1 MSKHYWVSVIGALLV
16 GGSGYLLIALAG
28 CGAVNNAVESVEKGQ
43 EEEQTAGKRVV
54 PSGGDIEQLILRL
67 HADDAKEDAEGFRFP
82 EDRGGQI
89 LSKVLPPSEK
99 AVPPAER
106 EAPSPR
112 RHTPSGLDKPS
123 VPLPPVPA
131 EMPRLP
137 AGKSP
142 ALRPRPLPEDLP
154 LAGHLTDPTPPQA
167 QTLHAADRLRIPSVD
182 VNQPIPL
189 PILAQP
195 ASSRAPLDDATA
207 DASRHATLAGSPPVR
222 STPAPFLKIDLPDP
236 FENRLKPAVTPPED
250 VTPAHTG
257 SRPGR

>member
-1 MSKHYWVSVIGALLV
+1 MSKHPWVSLV
-16 GGSGYLLIALAG
+16 SAVFFGVTGYLVISIVG
-28 CGAVNNAVESVEKGQ
+28 CGAVKTGVESIVKEG
-43 EEEQTAGKRVV
+43 EEEQARRNDITQGIGAVV
-54 PSGGDIEQLILRL
+54 DFE
-67 HADDAKEDAEGFRFP
+67 DAKEDAEGFRFP

-106 EAPSPR
+106 DVTSPR
-112 RHTPSGLDKPS
+112 RHPPSGLDKPS
-123 VPLPPVPA
+123 LPLPPVPA

-167 QTLHAADRLRIPSVD
+167 PTLHAGQRVRIPSVD

-195 ASSRAPLDDATA
+195 ASNRASLEDATA
-207 DASRHATLAGSPPVR
+207 EASRNAAFATSPPVR

-236 FENRLKPAVTPPED
+236 FENRLKPAVTLPED

>member
-1 MSKHYWVSVIGALLV
+1 MSKHHWVSVIGALLV

-28 CGAVNNAVESVEKGQ
+28 CGAVNNAVESVEKGR
-43 EEEQTAGKRVV
+43 EEEQTSEERVIHAG
-54 PSGGDIEQLILRL
+54 GGLKQLNLSL

-99 AVPPAER
+99 TVPPAER
-106 EAPSPR
+106 DVTSPR
-112 RHTPSGLDKPS
+112 RHLPSGLDKPS
-123 VPLPPVPA
+123 LPLPPIPA

-167 QTLHAADRLRIPSVD
+167 QTLHAGDRVRIPSVD

-195 ASSRAPLDDATA
+195 VSSRAPLDDATV
-207 DASRHATLAGSPPVR
+207 DASRNAALAGSPPVR

-236 FENRLKPAVTPPED
+236 YENRLKAAVTPPED